1 MWNKKKVYLF
11 HSKHSTSFP
20 NTRSS
25 NTFSI
30 RSDTICLK
38 VKDFVKTNLKFILK
52 DNFYLGLLKGSPLSS
67 ILRYNS
73 NLTQNQNAFQP
84 TARNVL
90 GNGSANIE
98 FSNELIPFSHRPI
111 EKWTEAYN
119 SKLLLMATKS
129 RSP

>member
-1 MWNKKKVYLF
+1 M
-11 HSKHSTSFP
+11 
-20 NTRSS
+20 
-25 NTFSI
+25 
-30 RSDTICLK
+30 
-38 VKDFVKTNLKFILK
+38 K
-52 DNFYLGLLKGSPLSS
+52 DNFYLGLLS

>member
-1 MWNKKKVYLF
+1 M
-11 HSKHSTSFP
+11 
-20 NTRSS
+20 
-25 NTFSI
+25 
-30 RSDTICLK
+30 
-38 VKDFVKTNLKFILK
+38 KDFVKTNLKFILK
-52 DNFYLGLLKGSPLSS
+52 DSFYLGLLKGSPLSS
-67 ILRYNS
+67 ILRCNS

-111 EKWTEAYN
+111 EKRTEAYN
-119 SKLLLMATKS
+119 SKLLLMATKN